1 METIMINNTLTFDVN
16 GIEQTDAF
24 KNKRFDKIHQ
34 LYAQA
39 KENHLRF
46 WDTQANQLHWHRPWD
61 TTLEWNR
68 PYAKWFVN
76 GTLNASENCLDVHLK
91 NNKDKVAILWEAE
104 NGEIQ
109 QYTYQELATK
119 VNQLSNALTNE
130 LNIKKGDRVT
140 IYMPLIPEAVIAML
154 ACSRIGAIHSV
165 VFGGF
170 SAPSLAERISDSTS
184 SCIIT
189 AQSANRRGQIIPL
202 REIVGDALKQIN
214 QKVALITLNKQPEST
229 QPNEFDFH
237 EITKNQPTTFS
248 PEPMDSED
256 PLFILYTSGTTGKP
270 KGILHSTGGYLTHA
284 KYSSQLVFDLED
296 NDIFW
301 CTADVG
307 WITGHTYLVYG
318 PLANGATIFMYE
330 GTPDYPH
337 HGRFWE
343 LIEKHKI
350 SIFYTAPTAIRAF
363 MKQGDAIP
371 KQYNLSSLR
380 LLGSVGEPI
389 NPEAWEW
396 YYEHIGQKNCPIVD
410 TWWQT
415 ETGGIML
422 TSLPGYH
429 TMKPGIA
436 GAQLPGIEVEILSDD
451 GNTLE
456 NSRGLLSITKPWPS
470 MLRGI
475 WGDNQRYEDVYWSKF
490 DTYFAGDGAIIDT
503 DHDICVIGRVDDVL
517 NVAGHRIGTMEV
529 ESALVDHNTVAEA
542 AVIGIADDIKG
553 EAIAAFVILKNE
565 SIESTDLIETLRHH
579 VAQIISPIAKPSVL
593 ICTPELPKTRSGKIM
608 RRILRQ
614 IMDGETIG
622 DTTTLASP
630 EIIDIIREK
639 VELSSQ

>member
-1 METIMINNTLTFDVN
+1 MINNTLTCDVKSV
-16 GIEQTDAF
+16 EQPNEF
-24 KNKRFDKIHQ
+24 KNKRFDRIHL
-34 LYAQA
+34 LYAHA
-39 KENHLRF
+39 KEDHERF
-46 WDTQANQLHWHRPWD
+46 WDAQANQLHWQRPWD
-61 TTLEWNR
+61 TTLEWHR

-91 NNKDKVAILWEAE
+91 NHKDKIAIRWEAE

-109 QYTYQELATK
+109 QYTYQELANK
-119 VNQLSNALTNE
+119 VNQLSHALTND

-140 IYMPLIPEAVIAML
+140 IYMPLIPEAVMAML

-170 SAPSLAERISDSTS
+170 SAPSLAERINDSRS

-189 AQSANRRGQIIPL
+189 AQSANRRGQTIPL
-202 REIVGDALKQIN
+202 RDIVGNALKQTH
-214 QKVALITLNKQPEST
+214 QPVPLITLNKRSEST

-237 EITKNQPTTFS
+237 EITKDQSTCFP

-296 NDIFW
+296 DDIFW

-318 PLANGATIFMYE
+318 PLTNGATIFMYE

-343 LIEKHKI
+343 LIEKHQV

-363 MKQGDAIP
+363 MKQGEAIP

-396 YYEHIGQKNCPIVD
+396 YYTCIGQKKCPIVD

-429 TMKPGIA
+429 TMKPGVA
-436 GAQLPGIEVEILSDD
+436 GAPLPGIEINVLSDD
-451 GNTLE
+451 GNIIE

-475 WGDNQRYEDVYWSKF
+475 WGDNQRYDDVYWSTF
-490 DTYFAGDGAIIDT
+490 DTYFAGDGAIVDS
-503 DHDICVIGRVDDVL
+503 DNDICVIGRVDDIL

-529 ESALVDHNTVAEA
+529 ESALVDHDTVAEA
-542 AVIGIADDIKG
+542 AVIGVADTIKG
-553 EAIAAFVILKNE
+553 EAIAAFVILKN
-565 SIESTDLIETLRHH
+565 STIESKDLIETLRGH
-579 VAQIISPIAKPSVL
+579 VAQMISPIAKPSVL
-593 ICTPELPKTRSGKIM
+593 VCTPELPKTRSGKIM